1 MYIVINLL
9 FIIMTLSRKTKLI
22 LLIILI
28 IIVLGVSIGLISYLT
43 NKTTPLPGPQPWPTP
58 GPTLAPT
65 KPATP
70 TQCEP
75 ESPIL
80 FSIWANGDVNWTNT
94 DITSNSTSVSYI
106 DFTLY
111 YYYIYTIC
119 DDNLKANAFKNDS
132 NNWNTFINNKC
143 GFKIKFSDNN
153 YPEYNITK
161 IDVKNSTITFDA
173 PPNFYLSGSKAWP
186 ILLQVTP
193 NENPVEVVNV

>member
-28 IIVLGVSIGLISYLT
+28 IIVLGVSIGLIIYLT

-75 ESPIL
+75 NSASDYNMLAVI
-80 FSIWANGDVNWTNT
+80 DVNGQDP
-94 DITSNSTSVSYI
+94 DITSNTTTILDITYVLYFYYLYAI
-106 DFTLY
+106 CNDFT
-111 YYYIYTIC
+111 
-119 DDNLKANAFKNDS
+119 KADAFSHDS

-193 NENPVEVVNV
+193 NENPVEVVNI